1 MAKPFSPAE
10 REDYGAQV
18 EIGNLEAEVI
28 KAVKTLR
35 RGSAS
40 EVMDLMKGT
49 RDVAYTTVSTTLD
62 RLYKKKLLTRE
73 TATGRGGTRYIYAYP
88 RDPAPERRIV
98 TRTVDKLVKAF
109 GPSAI
114 SNIYDRLD
122 EISADESEEVRRE
135 IERRKKSR

>member
-1 MAKPFSPAE
+1 MAKPFWPGE
-10 REDYGAQV
+10 REDYVGRL

-40 EVMDLMKGT
+40 EVMDLMKDT
-49 RDVAYTTVSTTLD
+49 RDIAYTTVSTTLD

-88 RDPAPERRIV
+88 QDPAPERRIV
-98 TRTVDKLVKAF
+98 TRTV
-109 GPSAI
+109 
-114 SNIYDRLD
+114 
-122 EISADESEEVRRE
+122 
-135 IERRKKSR
+135 